1 MNRKTA
7 GFLMAMAALLLI
19 LHANQLFPGLPL
31 FIAGIY
37 LMMKKGADLTTQ
49 RQHLEKNL

>member
-7 GFLMAMAALLLI
+7 GLLLAMTALLI
-19 LHANQLFPGLPL
+19 LHANQPFLGLPL

-37 LMMKKGADLTTQ
+37 LMMKK
-49 RQHLEKNL
+49 